1 MRKDSSIARSVLL
14 GATAGMRTASAV
26 AAVSR
31 ALARRPDRAHGR
43 LQRGLAHSRV
53 AKLLTTF
60 AVGELAA
67 DKMPFLPS
75 RIEPLPLAGRIGA
88 GALAAVA
95 ATPPDE
101 HGRIRAALAGALAA
115 GAASYLAWRLRVTLD
130 REGAPDALVALAE
143 DVTMIEAARQ
153 GVAAMRV

>member
-1 MRKDSSIARSVLL
+1 MRNDSTIVRSLLL
-14 GATAGMRTASAV
+14 GATAGMRSMAAV

-31 ALARRPDRAHGR
+31 ARVQREDRTHGR
-43 LQRGLAHSRV
+43 LQRGLARAGV
-53 AKLLTTF
+53 ARALTTF

-67 DKMPFLPS
+67 DKMPFMPS

-88 GALAAVA
+88 GALAAAVA
-95 ATPPDE
+95 TTSDE
-101 HGRIRAALAGALAA
+101 QRRVRAAFVGALAA
-115 GAASYLAWRLRVTLD
+115 AATSYLAWRLRVTLH
-130 REGAPDALVALAE
+130 REGAPDTLVALAE